1 MKQVLKNILCILL
14 SIILLFILTGCKDK
28 EENGSLEEK
37 IKSEIEYLDS
47 KIVGMLNKLNN
58 ISYQNYKITTEKIE
72 LNESSGQEGEQS
84 SSTQKGTES
93 NTSSGGETSQNKTI
107 NQSEMDHSSILGDNT
122 QNINWT
128 EIKSDIELLHDTW
141 STIIIDLTQRGINN
155 KYMEEFSKLLD
166 NTTVDIK
173 EENKKESLI
182 GLTDMYSYLTKF
194 LENEGDN
201 IQKNI
206 KNVKMHIIKAYSLV
220 ESENWEQMGTEVNEA
235 IRYYNNIINQTN
247 YAKENSFKVEKTSI
261 SLKELQNSLTVKDK
275 NVFYIKYRNLMEQ
288 LSSF

>member
-220 ESENWEQMGTEVNEA
+220 ESENWEQMSTEVNEA

-247 YAKENSFKVEKTSI
+247 YVKENSFKVEKTSI

>member
-1 MKQVLKNILCILL
+1 
-14 SIILLFILTGCKDK
+14 
-28 EENGSLEEK
+28 
-37 IKSEIEYLDS
+37 
-47 KIVGMLNKLNN
+47 
-58 ISYQNYKITTEKIE
+58 
-72 LNESSGQEGEQS
+72 
-84 SSTQKGTES
+84 
-93 NTSSGGETSQNKTI
+93 
-107 NQSEMDHSSILGDNT
+107 MDHSSILGDNT

>member
-182 GLTDMYSYLTKF
+182 GHTDMYSYLTKF

>member
-247 YAKENSFKVEKTSI
+247 YVKENSFKVEKTSI

>member
-194 LENEGDN
+194 LENEVDN

-247 YAKENSFKVEKTSI
+247 YVKENSFKVEKTSI

>member
-128 EIKSDIELLHDTW
+128 EIKSNIELLHDTW

-247 YAKENSFKVEKTSI
+247 YVKENSFKVEKTSI